1 MDTASPRNL
10 AEWFPKLA
18 ASPHR
23 ITSLYDPAYN
33 CIAWA
38 AGDTENWWEPD
49 DDEVAYWPAGVPR
62 EYSLDAYLRA
72 FESMGFERCDSAELE
87 PGVEKVAVFANATG
101 PTHAAKQLADGRWSS
116 KLGRFEDIEHELDAL
131 AGDDCEEY
139 GRIVQ
144 VLKRQR
150 R

>member
-1 MDTASPRNL
+1 MNTASPRNL

-18 ASPHR
+18 SSPHR
-23 ITSLYDPAYN
+23 ITSPSDRSYN

-49 DDEVAYWPAGVPR
+49 EAELAYWPTEVPR

-72 FESMGFERCDSAELE
+72 FESIGFERCDSAELE
-87 PGVEKVAVFANATG
+87 PGFEKVAVFADQTG

-131 AGDDCEEY
+131 AGDDREEY

-144 VLKRQR
+144 ILARPR